1 MRHQKRKIPVT
12 IHIDRDILDIFK
24 RAGREDGKRISTI
37 IVDYLEYLQH
47 QDKVKK
53 FLDAI
58 TLSPDVDLPE
68 DLSVNVDKY
77 LYDFDGNEQQPINRV
92 AEPPEKYNE

>member
-1 MRHQKRKIPVT
+1 MGHQKRKIPVT

-37 IVDYLEYLQH
+37 IVDYLEYLRH

-58 TLSPDVDLPE
+58 TLPPDVNLPE

-77 LYDFDGNEQQPINRV
+77 LYDFDGNEQQPL
-92 AEPPEKYNE
+92 KS